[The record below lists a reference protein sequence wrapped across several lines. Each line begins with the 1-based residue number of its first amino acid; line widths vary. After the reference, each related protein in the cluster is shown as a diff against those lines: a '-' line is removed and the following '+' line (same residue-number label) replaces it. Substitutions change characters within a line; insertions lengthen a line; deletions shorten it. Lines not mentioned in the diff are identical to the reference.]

1 MKKHLR
7 FLILYLG
14 LSDGQHFI
22 GIKALTLL
30 IHDQDIAIPASLIWN
45 QQRKWRET
53 ELKMAKCE
61 EELHRLELEAMETF
75 ADLCRLYLSDSLT
88 NLEVLETLLKLT
100 EEYPHLQDK
109 GSMDEVFSKMFEILN
124 LQPFLQVR
132 RRKNLLRRSKSDFNE
147 LHITF
152 SSRSTQS
159 TRTRSLNNTRPFSIL
174 QSSAITGIWRVW
186 FKSFFL

>member
-1 MKKHLR
+1 
-7 FLILYLG
+7 
-14 LSDGQHFI
+14 
-22 GIKALTLL
+22 
-30 IHDQDIAIPASLIWN
+30 
-45 QQRKWRET
+45 
-53 ELKMAKCE
+53 MAKCE

-174 QSSAITGIWRVW
+174 QSSAITDTPASDVNCSICLEKLCTESKTLSMLECYHEFHAHCLSQWVKKTPTCPICRRIA
-186 FKSFFL
+186 S